1 MEMTN
6 LERAQ
11 SIKDTLLYGR
21 SPITLDILKWLLPKG
36 TNIYWADKKRTHVR
50 LNFTKSMGRTGA
62 ALRYHLGQIMAGH
75 TIRVVIG

>member
-1 MEMTN
+1 MTN

-11 SIKDTLLYGR
+11 YIKYTILYRRGPLTLAV
-21 SPITLDILKWLLPKG
+21 LKWLLPKG

-50 LNFTKSMGRTGA
+50 LDFTKSKGRTGA